1 MALASACRLL
11 VTLITFGLWFSVLHE
26 RFPRGTRVGTS
37 VSIDLTR
44 FQLQELGQWIIAW
57 QPSPCRQLYEAPDPS
72 SAIISQFVD
81 SLGSTREDNVLIV
94 CLWRP
99 STPPW
104 QVLSMILALMR
115 NLITSNIMLCKY
127 YLWDF
132 VMPLSVPIG
141 MSVHQGD
148 VVKCQVMYK
157 DRLDRSSIA

>member
-1 MALASACRLL
+1 
-11 VTLITFGLWFSVLHE
+11 
-26 RFPRGTRVGTS
+26 
-37 VSIDLTR
+37 
-44 FQLQELGQWIIAW
+44 
-57 QPSPCRQLYEAPDPS
+57 
-72 SAIISQFVD
+72 
-81 SLGSTREDNVLIV
+81 
-94 CLWRP
+94 
-99 STPPW
+99 
-104 QVLSMILALMR
+104 MILALMR